1 MSKQGFK
8 IMDSDLHVQEPADI
22 YERYLEEP
30 FRSRAPRKERA
41 HVSGFETWAAGEHF
55 FPPWTN
61 DPEAIKANSQLM
73 RKKEKTPF
81 QVKAF
86 ENNFNAETTV
96 EAMDLEGVD
105 VAILYRTLG
114 GMLAQAFDVLEPEFL
129 TALCRAYNNWM
140 RDYCGFNT
148 SRLKGVAMISLG
160 DIDGAV
166 EEVKRAKQELGFWGV
181 SIHPEPVYGRLLYDA
196 DVEPFWEECERQNI
210 AVGIHGTST
219 GVSKDD
225 LGRKFFGHPAGRI
238 VARSISFPVQLMW
251 SLAGVI
257 TSGVIES
264 HPGLRIAF
272 LEGNAGWL
280 PWFLYRL
287 DELYHKHGYPRLEK
301 DPSAYFQSNCFI
313 GTDVDEYGVG
323 DVIKRLGDD
332 NIVISTDYP
341 HFASAFPHAMDE
353 FLELEISEE
362 SKRKILWDNCV
373 RYYGYTES

>member
-1 MSKQGFK
+1 MAKQGYK

-30 FRSRAPRKERA
+30 FKSKAPRKERA
-41 HVSGFETWAAGEHF
+41 HASGVEKWVAGEHYL
-55 FPPWTN
+55 PYWAE
-61 DPEAIKANSQLM
+61 DPEAAKANTFLM
-73 RKKEKTPF
+73 NKKAKTPF

-96 EAMDLEGVD
+96 EAMDIEGVD
-105 VAILYRTLG
+105 IAILYRSMG

-140 RDYCGFNT
+140 KDYCDFNPD
-148 SRLKGVAMISLG
+148 RLKGVAMVSIA

-166 EEVKRAKQELGFWGV
+166 EEVKRASQDLGFWGV
-181 SIHPEPVYGRLLYDA
+181 SIHPEPIFGRILYSKE
-196 DVEPFWEECERQNI
+196 VEPFWEECAKQNI
-210 AVGIHGTST
+210 AVGIHGTGT
-219 GVSKDD
+219 ALTQND
-225 LGRKFFGHPAGRI
+225 LGRKFLEHPAGRI
-238 VARSISFPVQLMW
+238 VSRSVSFPVQLMS

-257 TSGVIES
+257 ASGIIERNPS
-264 HPGLRIAF
+264 LRIAF

-301 DPSAYFQSNCFI
+301 DPTDYFQSNCFI
-313 GTDVDEYGVG
+313 GTDVDEFGVA
-323 DVIKRLGDD
+323 DVINRLGDD

-341 HFASAFPHAMDE
+341 HFDSAFPNAMDE
-353 FLELEISEE
+353 FLELEISDE
-362 SKRKILWDNCV
+362 SKRKILWDNCA
-373 RYYGYTES
+373 RYYGQV